1 MKEYILYWM
10 QQAQRVNYNQALNY
24 SIQLANSKKLPLLV
38 CFIVT
43 PFPEV
48 QPAHYRFMLQGI
60 KEVESALKEKNIN
73 FVIRMGNITKEVI
86 SLSEKAE
93 TLVMDRGYL
102 RIQREWRKTVQK
114 HVICPT
120 RIIDTDTIIP
130 VLEVSD
136 KPEIAAR
143 TIRPRIKKLLGKY
156 LINIS
161 GICLEYGDLALSTV
175 KEFEQNQEVYRS
187 YSIDEIDHAQYHL
200 GGYSQAKN
208 KLKHFIETKL
218 SKYHISSNDPSLKNV
233 SRLSP
238 YLHFGQISSL
248 EIALE
253 VIKSK
258 VVQEAKDAYL
268 EQLIV
273 RRELAVNFIWFNPDY
288 DKYQHAVPHWAQT
301 SLGLHEKDQREY
313 IYSLEEFAQ
322 AKTHDPYWNAAQNE
336 MLMTGIMH
344 NYMRMYWGKKIIEW
358 TESSQQAY
366 EWMCRLNNKYQ
377 LDGRDA
383 SSFTGIAWCFG
394 LHDHPWKE
402 RAVLG
407 KIRYMNAKGLER
419 KFNIQKYAETWNQK
433 KYK

>member
-38 CFIVT
+38 CFIIT
-43 PFPEV
+43 PFPEA

-60 KEVESALKEKNIN
+60 KEVENVLKAKNIS
-73 FVIRMGNITKEVI
+73 FVIRMGSITEEVI
-86 SLSEKAE
+86 NLAEKSE
-93 TLVMDRGYL
+93 TLIMDRGYL

-114 HVICPT
+114 QVKCPT
-120 RIIDTDTIIP
+120 HIIDTDTIIP
-130 VLEVSD
+130 VMEVSD

-143 TIRPRIKKLLGKY
+143 TIRPRIKKLLEKY
-156 LINIS
+156 LIHIPEMK
-161 GICLEYGDLALSTV
+161 LENCNVSHSTV
-175 KEFEQNQEVYRS
+175 KEFEQNQEIYNS
-187 YSIDEIDHAQYHL
+187 YSINIIAHPQYHV
-200 GGYSQAKN
+200 GGFSQAKS
-208 KLKHFIETKL
+208 KLAHFISEKL
-218 SKYHISSNDPSLKNV
+218 TKYHLSSNDPSLDNV

-253 VIKSK
+253 IIKSK
-258 VVQEAKDAYL
+258 AEQEAKDAYL

-273 RRELAVNFIWFNPDY
+273 RRELAFNFIWFNPDY
-288 DKYQHAVPHWAQT
+288 DKYQHAVPHWAQK
-301 SLGLHEKDQREY
+301 SLELHERDQREY
-313 IYSLEEFAQ
+313 LYSFEEFAQ
-322 AKTHDPYWNAAQNE
+322 ARTHDPYWNASQNE
-336 MLMTGIMH
+336 LLITGTMH

-358 TESSQQAY
+358 TESPQQAY
-366 EWMCRLNNKYQ
+366 EWMCWLNNKYQ

-383 SSFTGIAWCFG
+383 NSYTGIAWCFG

-402 RAVLG
+402 RAVFG

-419 KFNIQKYAETWNQK
+419 KFNIKKYAETWNHQI
-433 KYK
+433 KY